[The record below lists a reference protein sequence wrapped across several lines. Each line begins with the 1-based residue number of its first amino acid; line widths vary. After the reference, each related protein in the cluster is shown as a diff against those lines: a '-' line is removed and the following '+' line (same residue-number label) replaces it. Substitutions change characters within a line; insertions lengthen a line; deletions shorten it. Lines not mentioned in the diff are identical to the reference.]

1 MVGGH
6 EEGALLARGHA
17 VERIEQAREGD
28 LVGVRVRARVM
39 DTARARVRARVCRVD
54 PNPKPD

>member
-28 LVGVRVRARVM
+28 LVGMRVGPRASEGWAWVWGEG
-39 DTARARVRARVCRVD
+39 DGEASSEG
-54 PNPKPD
+54 